1 MHPVDVDTKQRSKD
15 TAVLEHK
22 WRTVLLLSFAE
33 LLVMGLWFSASAVTP
48 TLANVWGL
56 SGGQVAWLTMAVTV
70 GFVVGALFSALTNL
84 ADIYLPRYVFFI
96 SAMIGAAATA
106 LIPLSGG
113 FLPAVVLR
121 LLTGFALAGV
131 YPVGMKIMA
140 TWMKEDRGLGI
151 GLLTGALAIGTA
163 SPHLI
168 RALGGIDNWQF
179 VLYVAAALAAAGGL
193 IAVWIGELGPYR
205 SAPAVFNWRYAGDIL
220 RDRGLRLAN
229 FGYLGHMWE
238 LFSMWTWIS
247 LFLLASYQAAG
258 QEMFMGLPVETAAAL
273 MTFFVIAASGPSSL
287 LAGWLADRLGRTRIT
302 IISLAVSGSCA
313 LLIGFFF
320 GLSPWLVSLL
330 ALVWGFAI
338 APDSAQYSASIS
350 ELSDP
355 EYMGTALTLQTSM
368 GFLLTLITVRL
379 VPTLVD
385 SVGWQWAFAVLALGP
400 LFGIWAMRQLQQSP
414 EASKLA
420 GGRG

>member
-151 GLLTGALAIGTA
+151 G
-163 SPHLI
+163 
-168 RALGGIDNWQF
+168 
-179 VLYVAAALAAAGGL
+179 
-193 IAVWIGELGPYR
+193 
-205 SAPAVFNWRYAGDIL
+205 
-220 RDRGLRLAN
+220 
-229 FGYLGHMWE
+229 
-238 LFSMWTWIS
+238 
-247 LFLLASYQAAG
+247 
-258 QEMFMGLPVETAAAL
+258 
-273 MTFFVIAASGPSSL
+273 
-287 LAGWLADRLGRTRIT
+287 
-302 IISLAVSGSCA
+302 
-313 LLIGFFF
+313 
-320 GLSPWLVSLL
+320 
-330 ALVWGFAI
+330 
-338 APDSAQYSASIS
+338 
-350 ELSDP
+350 
-355 EYMGTALTLQTSM
+355 
-368 GFLLTLITVRL
+368 
-379 VPTLVD
+379 
-385 SVGWQWAFAVLALGP
+385 
-400 LFGIWAMRQLQQSP
+400 
-414 EASKLA
+414 
-420 GGRG
+420 